1 LDDSA
6 VTPLDN
12 GVFPVPRKTRRR
24 PWRALAQLSQ
34 IRAGVMRATIR
45 RRPFF
50 IFVIAFAGC
59 RPTDVTHYQVRK
71 GAETR
76 VASRPPEHPR
86 ADDLPPP
93 APNGASALKWT
104 LPKGWTESGASGMRM
119 ATLKPAVTGEVDV
132 SVVVLPGPVGGELAI
147 VNRWRVQIGLSAT
160 DERGLASSRSSVQSK
175 AGTVSVYE
183 FSSERVKRS
192 RLIAALLL
200 SDESIWF
207 VKMLGEEA
215 AVTSARP
222 KFMRLLESLRF
233 DAAN

>member
-1 LDDSA
+1 M
-6 VTPLDN
+6 
-12 GVFPVPRKTRRR
+12 RRR
-24 PWRALAQLSQ
+24 RLL
-34 IRAGVMRATIR
+34 VLL
-45 RRPFF
+45 
-50 IFVIAFAGC
+50 IAFAGC
-59 RPTDVTHYQVRK
+59 RRTDVTHYQVRK
-71 GAETR
+71 DAETR
-76 VASRPPEHPR
+76 VASGSLEQPR
-86 ADDLPPP
+86 REDPQPPP

-119 ATLKPAVTGEVDV
+119 ATLKPAVEGEVDV

-147 VNRWRVQIGLSAT
+147 VNRWRDQIGLSAT

-175 AGTVSVYE
+175 AGTVSVYD
-183 FSSERVKRS
+183 FSSEGAKRS

-215 AVTSARP
+215 AVASARP
-222 KFMRLLESLRF
+222 KFMHLLESLRF

>member
-1 LDDSA
+1 M
-6 VTPLDN
+6 
-12 GVFPVPRKTRRR
+12 KRRR
-24 PWRALAQLSQ
+24 L
-34 IRAGVMRATIR
+34 
-45 RRPFF
+45 
-50 IFVIAFAGC
+50 FVFLIAFAGC
-59 RPTDVTHYQVRK
+59 QRTNVTHYQVRK

-76 VASRPPEHPR
+76 VATGPLEQPR
-86 ADDLPPP
+86 MDDLPPP
-93 APNGASALKWT
+93 PVPTGASALKWS

-119 ATLKPAVTGEVDV
+119 ATLKPAVDDEVDV

-147 VNRWRVQIGLSAT
+147 VNRWRDQIGLSAT

-175 AGTVSVYE
+175 AGTVSVYD
-183 FSSERVKRS
+183 FSSEGAKRS

-215 AVTSARP
+215 AVASARP
-222 KFMRLLESLRF
+222 KFMHLLESLKF